1 MVDDIMEFNMDT
13 SYEPI
18 IKIIGVGGGGSNAVE
33 YMYNKGISDVEFIV
47 CNTDAMALEAC
58 SVPSKIQLGIT
69 LSQGNGA
76 GNNPMN
82 GEQAAIENLD
92 DVIDELSGNTRMIFL
107 TAGMGGGTGTGATP
121 VIAKAAKAKGILTV
135 AIVTIPFRFEGPQ
148 RITQAVEGISRLSE
162 YVDSL
167 LVIDNEKLKM
177 IYGDLGLSNAF
188 AKADDI
194 VANAARGIAELITL
208 PGYVNVDFEDV
219 KTVMSDSGVAVM
231 GAAKSQGE
239 DRAID
244 AIKLALESPLLD
256 NNHITGAKEILLNIV
271 SGEEDDEITMDEVTA
286 ITDHVLEQVGGEA
299 QVIWGVGTNPDLNE
313 NISVTIVATGFEAK
327 SIEEIIDAPYV
338 KNIQRPKTLI
348 TQEIN
353 IEAKEEVSENKAKES
368 DIEDKPKEN
377 TEIQSEEQFEI
388 GKSEF
393 SETDV
398 EHDEENLIFNIDTK
412 DEVDND
418 SVLNTEDES
427 VIEDRGVDSN
437 SDVNKYEDDC
447 KHEEEIQSEII
458 EDKIIEIKDVNNF
471 EREKS
476 KISDNAEIP
485 NSEKKIEYKE
495 KTNVSIEKSIVSEE
509 ISASQ
514 KEPVIDN
521 QRISDDIKKPVQIK
535 KSIEKS
541 FGKSRVA
548 GEVYYGE
555 VVMKPEM
562 SESMI
567 RKIENVPAYKRRKAI
582 D

>member
-1 MVDDIMEFNMDT
+1 MVDDIMEFDMDT
-13 SYEPI
+13 SYDPI

-33 YMYNKGISDVEFIV
+33 YMYTKGVSDVEFVV
-47 CNTDAMALEAC
+47 CNTDAMALQAC
-58 SVPSKIQLGIT
+58 SVPSKIQLGIS

-76 GNNPMN
+76 GNNPLN

-92 DVIDELSGNTRMIFL
+92 DIIDSFTDNTRMIFL

-148 RITQAVEGISRLSE
+148 RIMQAVQGISRLNE

-239 DRAID
+239 DRALE
-244 AIKLALESPLLD
+244 AIRLALESPLLD
-256 NNHITGAKEILLNIV
+256 NNHINGAKEILLNIV
-271 SGEEDDEITMDEVTA
+271 SGDGDNEITMDEVTA
-286 ITDHVLEQVGGEA
+286 ITDHVLDQVGGEA
-299 QVIWGVGTNPDLNE
+299 QVIWGVGTNSELKE

-327 SIEEIIDAPYV
+327 SIEEIVDTPYV
-338 KNIQRPKTLI
+338 KDIPKPKTLI
-348 TQEIN
+348 TQEIKEN
-353 IEAKEEVSENKAKES
+353 IEKDEERNEELDTDQSDKAADELKETIPENNIKDEEQSIEPVFDTEIINKETEIEESIESNSCTLKDCEKEEKDDEACISVC
-368 DIEDKPKEN
+368 
-377 TEIQSEEQFEI
+377 SEENNIKTKEI
-388 GKSEF
+388 ISETNKIDVEPLENIEIEEF
-393 SETDV
+393 SELESKKTEKSESSILSPTGTSVGNKDIAKTEEKKCVVHEKVSITIEEEVIKKQKDV
-398 EHDEENLIFNIDTK
+398 EKTK
-412 DEVDND
+412 E
-418 SVLNTEDES
+418 SVLPKKTKES
-427 VIEDRGVDSN
+427 SG
-437 SDVNKYEDDC
+437 
-447 KHEEEIQSEII
+447 
-458 EDKIIEIKDVNNF
+458 
-471 EREKS
+471 
-476 KISDNAEIP
+476 
-485 NSEKKIEYKE
+485 
-495 KTNVSIEKSIVSEE
+495 T
-509 ISASQ
+509 
-514 KEPVIDN
+514 
-521 QRISDDIKKPVQIK
+521 
-535 KSIEKS
+535 
-541 FGKSRVA
+541 KSRVA

-562 SESMI
+562 SESLI
-567 RKIENVPAYKRRKAI
+567 RKIENIPAYKRRKAI